1 MTVADPLGVI
11 LWGEFFLPNNV
22 GNKIPPPEHLI
33 TQYLQI
39 MALVVVNGD
48 PQRTILGQQPPDDL
62 QPVPHQRQPDGML
75 DPVVIMGEGAAGVV
89 RRIDEHAFDLAG
101 KLLLQ
106 RLQRQQV
113 VAKDQPVV
121 EQIRLRHPMP
131 GMIRQRLIL
140 QQDARLQP
148 RPLLL
153 ADPGQLQFLF
163 FSSHYFNSVFYK
175 GANGGSH
182 RL

>member
-22 GNKIPPPEHLI
+22 GNKIPSTKHLI
-33 TQYLQI
+33 TQHLQI

-62 QPVPHQRQPDGML
+62 QPVPHQGEPDGML
-75 DPVVIMGEGAAGVV
+75 DPVVIMGKGAAGVV
-89 RRIDEHAFDLAG
+89 RRIDEHALDLAG

-106 RLQRQQV
+106 GLQGQQV
-113 VAKDQPVV
+113 VAEDQPVV

-131 GMIRQRLIL
+131 GMVRQRLIL
-140 QQDARLQP
+140 QQNTRLQP

-153 ADPGQLQFLF
+153 ANPGQLKFLF
-163 FSSHYFNSVFYK
+163 LAHGLFIIYPARMAY
-175 GANGGSH
+175 
-182 RL
+182 R

>member
-22 GNKIPPPEHLI
+22 GNKIPPPKHLI
-33 TQYLQI
+33 TQHLQI

-48 PQRTILGQQPPDDL
+48 PQRTILGQEPPDDL
-62 QPVPHQRQPDGML
+62 QPIPHQRQPDGML

-89 RRIDEHAFDLAG
+89 RRIDKHALDLAG

-106 RLQRQQV
+106 GLQGQQV
-113 VAKDQPVV
+113 VTEDQPIV

-131 GMIRQRLIL
+131 GMIRQLLIL
-140 QQDARLQP
+140 QQDARLQS
-148 RPLLL
+148 RPFLL
-153 ADPGQLQFLF
+153 ANPGQFKFLG
-163 FSSHYFNSVFYK
+163 SSAESV
-175 GANGGSH
+175 GNLGC
-182 RL
+182 R